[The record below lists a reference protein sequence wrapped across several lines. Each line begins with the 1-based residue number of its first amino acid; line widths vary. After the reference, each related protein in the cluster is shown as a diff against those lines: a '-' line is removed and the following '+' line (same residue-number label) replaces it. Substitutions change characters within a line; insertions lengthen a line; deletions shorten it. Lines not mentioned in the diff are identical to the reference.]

1 MEGSADLAHARIVAH
16 YIDSIHHEYILTP
29 QQCLDDIPLVIR
41 AIESFD
47 VTTVRASV
55 GNYNVGKLVSSVNKS
70 EGLNIRVLL
79 NGDGADELLGGYL
92 YMRAAPSDREFER
105 ETTRLLEDIH
115 LFDVLRSERCMAAH
129 GLESRSPFLDR
140 QFVSLMRSLPT
151 EVLRGSIMEKEI
163 LRKSFETLLPKCIV
177 WRRKEAFSDGMSG
190 SSGKSWY
197 EIARK
202 AAIDSVAS
210 SARVSGTVE
219 ASNVGL
225 ETERHHYREIFCRS
239 FPESLCGIAT
249 PYQWMPKFI
258 ESSDPSARTLPIY

>member
-1 MEGSADLAHARIVAH
+1 
-16 YIDSIHHEYILTP
+16 
-29 QQCLDDIPLVIR
+29 
-41 AIESFD
+41 
-47 VTTVRASV
+47 
-55 GNYNVGKLVSSVNKS
+55 
-70 EGLNIRVLL
+70 
-79 NGDGADELLGGYL
+79 
-92 YMRAAPSDREFER
+92 MRAAPSDREFER

-258 ESSDPSARTLPIY
+258 ESFDPSARTLPIY